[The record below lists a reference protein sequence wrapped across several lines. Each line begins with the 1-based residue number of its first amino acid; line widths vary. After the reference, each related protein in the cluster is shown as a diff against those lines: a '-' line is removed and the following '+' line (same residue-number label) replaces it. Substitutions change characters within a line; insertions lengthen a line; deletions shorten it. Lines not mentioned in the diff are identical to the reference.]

1 MRLPV
6 LVKPAD
12 DPAGRKGKP
21 VSGHPVHAREA
32 DSNSAVNFAQ
42 HSAGHRV
49 GGQRRRSPYDLS
61 GGRGRANLTRLAGLY
76 LAPVSVLW
84 PRSRHDSPSLREG
97 A

>member
-12 DPAGRKGKP
+12 DPTGRKGKP
-21 VSGHPVHAREA
+21 ASGHPIHAREA
-32 DSNSAVNFAQ
+32 DGNSAVNFAQ

-61 GGRGRANLTRLAGLY
+61 GGRSRANLTRLASLN
-76 LAPVSVLW
+76 LASVSLLW
-84 PRSRHDSPSLREG
+84 PVSRHDSPIPP
-97 A
+97 